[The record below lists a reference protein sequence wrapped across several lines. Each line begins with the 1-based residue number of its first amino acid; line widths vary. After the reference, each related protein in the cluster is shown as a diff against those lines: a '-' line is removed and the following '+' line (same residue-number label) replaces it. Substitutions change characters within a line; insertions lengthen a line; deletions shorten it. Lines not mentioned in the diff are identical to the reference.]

1 MTNDRVDRAR
11 ATRWLIDELPRA
23 AVAWLPTMRWYGGK
37 SRPIASVAVEEV
49 LWFEG
54 GPPEA
59 ALVVLDVVSGNPRLD
74 FPSEHDRY
82 AAVVAFVVDPEGR
95 PLLGTLPGA
104 PPWHA
109 IEATPDAGSVAALLR
124 GLATGSTVQ
133 GLRGGEIVY
142 ADAADGVRQLLA
154 KGAAALP
161 IAPMGSEQ
169 SNTSVRV
176 GCAHVFKLFRRLEA
190 GEHPQLEVGR
200 FLTRVGFRS
209 AAPLEGSLSYRSGTG
224 QVHALGTLEGW
235 ITSSGDG
242 WTYVTSQLRRRDR
255 AVHHQAI
262 AEQVYGL
269 GETTAA
275 FHLAL
280 ASDATTPAFAPEP
293 VTEADVSAWLAGL
306 DQQADRTRGLVERLH
321 HEWTD
326 RDATTARGFLEVLR
340 DSLPRLGAGRHGL
353 DLDFHKIRIHGDYHL
368 GQTLKAVDGFALIDF
383 EGEPSKPLAERRLKQ
398 SALKDVAGMLRSLD
412 YAWATASAP
421 ETSRDPEVLGALAE
435 ARAAFLDGYL
445 ARARRDSA
453 TFLPAPDDLPRWT
466 ALFELEKALYEVEY
480 EVNHR
485 PAWVG
490 IPLGASVRLLRDWQH
505 A

>member
-1 MTNDRVDRAR
+1 MSTPVTRFAPSPTGFLHIGGGRTALFNWLYARKNGGKMLLRIEDTDRERSTDAAIKEIIDGLAWLGLKWDDDVIYQFAR
-11 ATRWLIDELPRA
+11 APR
-23 AVAWLPTMRWYGGK
+23 
-37 SRPIASVAVEEV
+37 
-49 LWFEG
+49 
-54 GPPEA
+54 
-59 ALVVLDVVSGNPRLD
+59 
-74 FPSEHDRY
+74 
-82 AAVVAFVVDPEGR
+82 
-95 PLLGTLPGA
+95 
-104 PPWHA
+104 HA
-109 IEATPDAGSVAALLR
+109 EVAA
-124 GLATGSTVQ
+124 
-133 GLRGGEIVY
+133 E
-142 ADAADGVRQLLA
+142 LLA